1 MARIEALGAATST
14 DNSPSVEEN
23 ALPPRHWHSEFNA
36 SALLCNP
43 GGVQGLTGREGSFHA
58 GQMIEYGTTVIAG
71 VTPGKGGTKH
81 ENVHVFNT
89 VSDAVRETGAEG
101 EDRGADS

>member
-43 GGVQGLTGREGSFHA
+43 GGVPGLTGRPIEDLKNDDEIFHVMCDLDGKSRSTEHDSSGEA
-58 GQMIEYGTTVIAG
+58 GRTRPTWLCQTGEQFATT
-71 VTPGKGGTKH
+71 
-81 ENVHVFNT
+81 
-89 VSDAVRETGAEG
+89 RAE
-101 EDRGADS
+101 